1 MLLAASYGDHWRNL
15 RLEILSTHR
24 LNFFLEIRN
33 DETLK
38 LLRNLAMASN
48 NKKDLTKVEFRSMLE
63 DLTFNIIMRMVCV
76 KRYYGE
82 ENEGTIAEEAN
93 KFRDI
98 MNEMAQFGLG
108 SNLGDFVPVFEMV
121 RFGWW
126 PQEATKNWGE
136 EDALFQGLINE
147 HRNKNENSNTTMY
160 LQNLISE
167 TLRLHPPAP
176 LLQPHFSSED
186 CTVRGFGVA
195 RNTILFVNAWTIH
208 GDPELRT
215 DPKCFKPERFENGPI
230 DTHKLMPFGLGR
242 RACPGGGMAPRTL
255 GLTLVSL
262 IQCF

>member
-1 MLLAASYGDHWRNL
+1 M
-15 RLEILSTHR
+15 
-24 LNFFLEIRN
+24 
-33 DETLK
+33 
-38 LLRNLAMASN
+38 
-48 NKKDLTKVEFRSMLE
+48 
-63 DLTFNIIMRMVCV
+63 
-76 KRYYGE
+76 
-82 ENEGTIAEEAN
+82 
-93 KFRDI
+93 
-98 MNEMAQFGLG
+98 
-108 SNLGDFVPVFEMV
+108 SNLLNNPE
-121 RFGWW
+121 
-126 PQEATKNWGE
+126 
-136 EDALFQGLINE
+136 
-147 HRNKNENSNTTMY
+147 Y